1 MNFRRQRMEE
11 VSVNLTPL
19 IDVVFLLLIFF
30 MVSTTFTRETQLSVD
45 LPEATGQ
52 ARETRDNEI
61 ELLIDEA
68 GQIRVNGQ
76 GLVDDRMRTLQAAIY
91 KISAGD
97 TTLPMLITADAQTP
111 HHAVVRAMDAAGQMG
126 FVHLSITTTR
136 QPREDG
142 Q

>member
-1 MNFRRQRMEE
+1 MNFRRQRAEE

-30 MVSTTFTRETQLSVD
+30 MVSTTFTRETQLSID

-52 ARETRDNEI
+52 ARDTRDNEI

-97 TTLPMLITADAQTP
+97 TALPMMITADAQTP
-111 HHAVVRAMDAAGQMG
+111 HYAVVRAMDAAGQMG
-126 FVHLSITTTR
+126 FVHLSITTR

>member
-1 MNFRRQRMEE
+1 LNFRRQRAEE

-30 MVSTTFTRETQLSVD
+30 MVSTTFTRETQLSID

-52 ARETRDNEI
+52 ARDTRDNEI

-97 TTLPMLITADAQTP
+97 TALPMMITADAQTP
-111 HHAVVRAMDAAGQMG
+111 HYAVVRAMDAAGQMG
-126 FVHLSITTTR
+126 FVHLSITTR